1 MGTIGV
7 LGVHIADLVVE
18 GPMHGVQDRHW
29 YPVRHGDHSEPAMVV
44 DEIERPALSAS
55 PERAEDSGYV
65 VGFKRR

>member
-1 MGTIGV
+1 
-7 LGVHIADLVVE
+7 
-18 GPMHGVQDRHW
+18 
-29 YPVRHGDHSEPAMVV
+29 MVV